1 VRPIDWRHALLLC
14 LFVPALL
21 SARQVTSTQ
30 EASQDATQDLTTI
43 QVPAA
48 GQPEGIGEDTP
59 VIAPAVPP
67 DELRRQSMRRLSRS
81 PMARVTEHNDDG
93 TISFY
98 LQNRLHAPVTVEVD
112 LVEARDAIVNM
123 ALQKRT
129 TVAPLERVEVARI
142 RGTDFLVQGSVD
154 FLHTAVIGDPK
165 ARHDDRVV
173 YAWPFPKGAV
183 ARLTQG
189 PRGPTHRELS
199 SQNAIDLAVPEG
211 TPVLA
216 ARAGT
221 VVFLESRYF
230 ESGMD
235 RVKYLSRSNQVR
247 ILHDDGSM
255 ATYAHLYPKSI
266 DLEPG
271 QRVEVGQ
278 QIGLSGNTGYSS
290 GPHLHFAVLVNRDMN
305 MVSVPFHMQ
314 GVDPNFTG
322 VRGND

>member
-1 VRPIDWRHALLLC
+1 VKARRRFAFLLC
-14 LFVPALL
+14 LCVPALL
-21 SARQVTSTQ
+21 AAGQVTSTQ
-30 EASQDATQDLTTI
+30 EASPDATQDLTTI
-43 QVPAA
+43 QVPAP
-48 GQPEGIGEDTP
+48 GHPKGIGEEAP
-59 VIAPAVPP
+59 VTVPSVPP
-67 DELRRQSMRRLSRS
+67 DELRRQGLRRLSRS

-98 LQNRLHAPVTVEVD
+98 LQNRLHAPVTVEVE
-112 LVEARDAIVNM
+112 LVEARDAIVDM
-123 ALQKRT
+123 ALQQRT

-142 RGTDFLVQGSVD
+142 RGTNFLVQGSVD

-165 ARHDDRVV
+165 AKHDDSVV
-173 YAWPFPKGAV
+173 YAWPFPKGAQ
-183 ARLTQG
+183 ARLSQG

-199 SQNAIDLAVPEG
+199 SQYAIDLAVPEG

-266 DLEPG
+266 NLEAG

-290 GPHLHFAVLVNRDMN
+290 GPHLHFAVPLHSDMN
-305 MVSVPFHMQ
+305 MVSVPFRMQ
-314 GVDPNFTG
+314 RVDPDFPGRREN
-322 VRGND
+322 N